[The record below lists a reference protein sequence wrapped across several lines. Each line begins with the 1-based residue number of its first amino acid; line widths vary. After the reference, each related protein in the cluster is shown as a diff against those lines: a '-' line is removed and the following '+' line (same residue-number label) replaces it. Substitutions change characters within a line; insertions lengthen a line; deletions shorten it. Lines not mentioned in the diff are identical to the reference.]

1 MLNDHLDFRSGK
13 IVFNDFYL
21 NSDVPLDEQIWSLK
35 EDILQVEYSNEYIL
49 DVGWVHDFDA
59 EKGYFKLVIIQQGDW
74 LNPIFIWKT
83 KSVRQLYNYMN
94 KAVSKLEILV
104 K

>member
-1 MLNDHLDFRSGK
+1 MDFRSGK
-13 IVFNDFYL
+13 IVFNDFDL
-21 NSDVPLDEQIWSLK
+21 NSAVPLNEQIWSLK

-59 EKGYFKLVIIQQGDW
+59 EKGCFKLVIIKQEDW
-74 LNPIFIWKT
+74 LNPIFVWKT

-94 KAVSKLEILV
+94 EAVSKLELLV